1 MPSFFVR
8 MVSNMKDY
16 SKMSDAEIAMRVA
29 CAIDDVEVD
38 CNGKPKFAVDCYMC
52 NSSNSIKWL
61 RVGRHEFDLFDPC
74 NRPSDAW
81 PIINRERI
89 GVYPSEGPEFMPWIA
104 AKNAISVTD
113 KNPLRAAMIVY
124 LMMKDEEK

>member
-1 MPSFFVR
+1 
-8 MVSNMKDY
+8 MKDY
-16 SKMSDAEIAMRVA
+16 SKMSDFEINKELIAL
-29 CAIDDVEVD
+29 E
-38 CNGKPKFAVDCYMC
+38 CNDGKVLDYLAFADGATVGLYHKSSDYYDWLNYC
-52 NSSNSIKWL
+52 NN
-61 RVGRHEFDLFDPC
+61 
-74 NRPSDAW
+74 PSDAW

>member
-1 MPSFFVR
+1 
-8 MVSNMKDY
+8 MKDY
-16 SKMSDAEIAMRVA
+16 SKMSDFELNVQVAEKECVNWYCSA
-29 CAIDDVEVD
+29 
-38 CNGKPKFAVDCYMC
+38 
-52 NSSNSIKWL
+52 SNSPSGGWEYCSVDELMLKDDAPL
-61 RVGRHEFDLFDPC
+61 KDYC
-74 NRPSDAW
+74 NNPSDAW
-81 PIINRERI
+81 PIIDSERI

>member
-1 MPSFFVR
+1 
-8 MVSNMKDY
+8 MKDY
-16 SKMSDAEIAMRVA
+16 GKMSDFEINKAVA
-29 CAIDDVEVD
+29 LGLGIKVLE
-38 CNGKPKFAVDCYMC
+38 CNGKIFGGIERSIDNVTSVIGVIDYC
-52 NSSNSIKWL
+52 NN
-61 RVGRHEFDLFDPC
+61 
-74 NRPSDAW
+74 PSDAW

>member
-1 MPSFFVR
+1 
-8 MVSNMKDY
+8 MKDY

-81 PIINRERI
+81 PIIMENSITFNYDTAQVHVGSYFSDTAEVSENR
-89 GVYPSEGPEFMPWIA
+89 SKA
-104 AKNAISVTD
+104 
-113 KNPLRAAMIVY
+113 LRAAMIVY

>member
-1 MPSFFVR
+1 
-8 MVSNMKDY
+8 MKDY
-16 SKMSDAEIAMRVA
+16 SKMSDFEICGYVSMHEHGFSW
-29 CAIDDVEVD
+29 I
-38 CNGKPKFAVDCYMC
+38 
-52 NSSNSIKWL
+52 
-61 RVGRHEFDLFDPC
+61 EFDDEMSSHVKCGNEGSPGFAIVEAKDYC
-74 NRPSDAW
+74 NNPSDAW

-113 KNPLRAAMIVY
+113 KNPLRAAMIIY

>member
-1 MPSFFVR
+1 M
-8 MVSNMKDY
+8 NYEKL
-16 SKMSDAEIAMRVA
+16 SDFEINKAVA
-29 CAIDDVEVD
+29 KLLGVEVQEW
-38 CNGKPKFAVDCYMC
+38 NGKIFGGIDRNIDNVTSVVGVIDYC
-52 NSSNSIKWL
+52 NN
-61 RVGRHEFDLFDPC
+61 
-74 NRPSDAW
+74 PSDAW